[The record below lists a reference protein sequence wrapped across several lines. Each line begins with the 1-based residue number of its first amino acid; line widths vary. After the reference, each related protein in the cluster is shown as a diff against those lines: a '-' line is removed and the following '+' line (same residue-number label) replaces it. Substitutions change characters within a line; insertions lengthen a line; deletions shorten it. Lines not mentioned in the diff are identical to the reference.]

1 MKFKIILI
9 GLMILL
15 VLCVLGTVLVGYSNI
30 RYTSQNAVLK
40 YINQHSADVAV
51 ACFDPSDTQAGFY
64 HNADQAYPLASTFK
78 VVLLLGYAEQ
88 VADGALDPAETVAF
102 AELDRYYLPGTD
114 GGAHPEFLKS
124 LGEGRTTMA
133 LSEVVEGMMTY
144 SSNAAADYIESRLRG
159 LADWDEFYRRLGL
172 EQTSKPHSYLGLYL
186 YITNHE
192 TGAYDLESLGAEA
205 TLAEQIRLEQLFVTD
220 DAWRETELRY
230 AANFTNQAQLDVQ
243 RDVTA
248 NFGARASANDLAR
261 IMTAVYAENDAI
273 SPRTR
278 ELARHY
284 LEWPM
289 RLNPDNTK
297 TFKIL
302 AAKNGAWPGVLTSAW
317 YAEPLDADPRV
328 LVVLYRNMPADFWDA
343 WLASFSQQLLEVNVL
358 TNANCALYADALT
371 PVVP

>member
-1 MKFKIILI
+1 
-9 GLMILL
+9 
-15 VLCVLGTVLVGYSNI
+15 
-30 RYTSQNAVLK
+30 
-40 YINQHSADVAV
+40 
-51 ACFDPSDTQAGFY
+51 FDPSDTQAGFY

-78 VVLLLGYAEQ
+78 IVLLLGYAEQ
-88 VADGALDPAETVAF
+88 VEAGSLDPDEVIPFEAL
-102 AELDRYYLPGTD
+102 ELYYLPGTD

-124 LGEGRTTMA
+124 LGAGRATMT
-133 LSEVVEGMMTY
+133 LSEVVDGMMTY

-159 LADWDEFYRRLGL
+159 LADWDELYLRLGL

-220 DAWRETELRY
+220 DSWRETELRY
-230 AANFTNQAQLDVQ
+230 VANFTNQAQLDVQ

-261 IMTAVYAENDAI
+261 IMTAVYTDSDAI
-273 SPRTR
+273 SPRAR

-297 TFKIL
+297 TFRIL

-358 TNANCALYADALT
+358 TNANCTLYADALT